1 MNNNYFLA
9 FLVAAATLISSA
21 PYCCSLKILT
31 SHFSEYFPF
40 VLLWNLERIILIVG
54 RGNPQPSSPPPLQV
68 ACGAGVFWRQKF
80 VYVRIVVA
88 AIFDFMTEEGGES
101 RNSSPEGLRG

>member
-21 PYCCSLKILT
+21 PYCCSLKILA
-31 SHFSEYFPF
+31 YF
-40 VLLWNLERIILIVG
+40 
-54 RGNPQPSSPPPLQV
+54 
-68 ACGAGVFWRQKF
+68 GVFQAYFGGQKF

>member
-1 MNNNYFLA
+1 MQSCCFANMNNNYFPA

-21 PYCCSLKILT
+21 PYCCSLKIWT

-40 VLLWNLERIILIVG
+40 VLLWNLERIILMVG
-54 RGNPQPSSPPPLQV
+54 RGNPQSSPPPPLQ
-68 ACGAGVFWRQKF
+68 AYFGGQKF

-101 RNSSPEGLRG
+101 RNSSPKG

>member
-1 MNNNYFLA
+1 MQSCCFANMNNNYFPA

-54 RGNPQPSSPPPLQV
+54 RGNPQPSPPPSLQV
-68 ACGAGVFWRQKF
+68 ACSAGVFWRAK
-80 VYVRIVVA
+80 VCLCSYCC
-88 AIFDFMTEEGGES
+88 S
-101 RNSSPEGLRG
+101 RHL